1 MSFVCVS
8 VCGSVDFK
16 DVLRSYTEAGKSS
29 IVSSRFETACRA
41 HFITSI
47 AMSRSSPL
55 PPPRPFYEEKVLPDP
70 IWAGTTH
77 NIQDSTLTA
86 IDLHDGI
93 VVVVLAETGTDA
105 GTYAKILANRLA
117 TMAASNGRLTTCLS
131 VTGSEAHGRD
141 LVARL
146 TNLQCT
152 PDHLTIVIGNDV
164 HTVAP
169 YQAFLDGIL
178 ASHVSTR

>member
-1 MSFVCVS
+1 MSFVCVF
-8 VCGSVDFK
+8 VCVSFLFK
-16 DVLRSYTEAGKSS
+16 NVFLDYTKAVRSFVIYG
-29 IVSSRFETACRA
+29 RFETACRA

-47 AMSRSSPL
+47 VMSRSSAF
-55 PPPRPFYEEKVLPDP
+55 PPPRPFYEEQVLPDP
-70 IWAGTTH
+70 IWAGITH
-77 NIQDSTLTA
+77 NIQNSTLA
-86 IDLHDGI
+86 AMEPYDGM
-93 VVVVLAETGTDA
+93 VVVVRAETGTDA
-105 GTYAKILANRLA
+105 GTYAKSLANRLA